1 MNEIHAGGTMTQG
14 AQTLIARANV
24 RMNLAYQHLLAA
36 ASFARSAQALE
47 AQNLDQPFGEFFS
60 DIIGYVSGSVIMSVA
75 ALEAYINEVF
85 VDYQIYFPD
94 RDAVIF
100 ELLWE
105 AIKKSDKTLDKYQ
118 TALKL
123 NRVSLFEIGKN
134 PYQDAKLL
142 IGLRNELVHFKP
154 EWDDDANEH
163 IKLATKLESKID
175 FSPFVEG

>member
-1 MNEIHAGGTMTQG
+1 
-14 AQTLIARANV
+14 
-24 RMNLAYQHLLAA
+24 
-36 ASFARSAQALE
+36 
-47 AQNLDQPFGEFFS
+47 
-60 DIIGYVSGSVIMSVA
+60 MSVA